1 MLQAGLT
8 PAGLAGAVQ
17 VDVKSVMR
25 WITQDRLPYPVT
37 RVKVAHL
44 LDQTETFLWPALLED
59 DTASA
64 AVVAEIERVW
74 PTRSTISSETWH
86 ALFNDATRH
95 LDILVYAGAFLIETL
110 DLTDVLAWKAATGTS
125 IRVLVGDPDSPAVR
139 MRAAELSLDWLP
151 SRCGSTLRQLR
162 PVPGIAVRPHHAV
175 AYASLFRFD
184 DILLANTHAAGV
196 WACHSPVLQ
205 LRRNCSAELFG
216 FYQRS
221 FERIWAPTDDPNPA
235 KTHPVIHQAAR
246 ESDYE

>member
-8 PAGLAGAVQ
+8 PAGLAGSVQ

-25 WITQDRLPYPVT
+25 WITEGRVPYPVT
-37 RVKVAHL
+37 RVKVANL

-59 DTASA
+59 DTAGA

-74 PTRSTISSETWH
+74 PTRSTISSQTWH
-86 ALFNDATRH
+86 DLFTGATRH

-110 DLTDVLAWKAATGTS
+110 DLADVLAWKASTGTCV
-125 IRVLVGDPDSPAVR
+125 RVLVADPQSPAVR
-139 MRAAELSLDWLP
+139 LRAAELSLDWLP
-151 SRCGSTLRQLR
+151 SRCGSTLRHLR
-162 PVPGIAVRPHHAV
+162 PVPGITVRPHHAV

-205 LRRNCSAELFG
+205 LRRTCSAELFT

-221 FERIWAPTDDPNPA
+221 FERIWEPTHNQNPTTTYLGTQEA
-235 KTHPVIHQAAR
+235 EGLR
-246 ESDYE
+246 